1 MIQQANDA
9 TLPTPVRQELCNRED
24 DDLDGLVDEA
34 PDNQKD
40 SCTTNGTLPQCPTV
54 DPVCAEVS
62 SGTTQFVCPPV
73 MDHWCGSCRAIP
85 EIGERHILC
94 TQPQSKEFAQARCE
108 DLGAELSKFERTIE
122 SRALQNLLGTS
133 MGEKFWVAGRR
144 GLGEGINYNSG
155 SAPKGLVNF
164 LTTGEMN
171 GEALFNFSSGLLEL
185 ANPNERHGYI
195 CELPCSSAD
204 LDLDG
209 YTECEG
215 DCAPN
220 NADIAPYAG
229 ERTND
234 GVDNNCNGLTD
245 ELNVEICDDGLD
257 NDGDSQ
263 QGESDNDG
271 EVCVD
276 HSIQPLNCS
285 LVWINRVPLFDCAS
299 EWTWDFADGICDTH
313 SARLANFNVYTWQ
326 QYWAYRLEVR
336 NTGNSVWF
344 GVRRTPSRPFTYRP
358 DGLPIGE
365 TGLEWSSF
373 APGEPQGSNEHCL
386 ELQCNEPECAGRWN
400 NEQCWTRNHFVC
412 EYTP

>member
-1 MIQQANDA
+1 
-9 TLPTPVRQELCNRED
+9 
-24 DDLDGLVDEA
+24 
-34 PDNQKD
+34 
-40 SCTTNGTLPQCPTV
+40 
-54 DPVCAEVS
+54 
-62 SGTTQFVCPPV
+62 
-73 MDHWCGSCRAIP
+73 MD
-85 EIGERHILC
+85 
-94 TQPQSKEFAQARCE
+94 
-108 DLGAELSKFERTIE
+108 
-122 SRALQNLLGTS
+122 
-133 MGEKFWVAGRR
+133 
-144 GLGEGINYNSG
+144 
-155 SAPKGLVNF
+155 
-164 LTTGEMN
+164 

-185 ANPNERHGYI
+185 ASPNERHGYI

-209 YTECEG
+209 YTECEGG

-285 LVWINRVPLFDCAS
+285 LVWINGVPLFDCAS
-299 EWTWDFADGICDTH
+299 EWSWDFADGICDTH

-336 NTGNSVWF
+336 NTGDSVWF
-344 GVRRTPSRPFTYRP
+344 GVRRSPGRAFTYRP
-358 DGLPIGE
+358 DGPPIGE
-365 TGLEWSSF
+365 TDLEWSSF
-373 APGEPQGSNEHCL
+373 APGEPDGSNEHCL